1 VSVDISTTV
10 RTTDGVLRAD
20 GGTGLLRRPKSTD
33 VALSVPSSP
42 APGRPTP
49 RAQGVNLRA
58 ALIWIDV
65 LGFSVAFAV
74 AFLMPMPAEVGGL
87 SAPLVASGWL
97 VAVGTGLVAMRV
109 QRMYLARVCAIR
121 QEEITR
127 TLRAAAVASVGTGLV
142 AQVSS
147 HAVPVERLLTGATLA
162 FVLVAFARGVFS
174 ALIRARRARG
184 LLTRPLV
191 LVGTDPE
198 ARRLAD
204 LLATHPEF
212 GFRISGVVGD
222 RAEHQSLLSDLP
234 YLGPV
239 SRTSQVLSASGDDG
253 VLISASGSNPLE
265 RRRLVQELMAQRVH
279 VHLSIGLE
287 GVDAGRIRPLPI
299 AGEPFFYVETTDSRK
314 LAMGAKR
321 CLDVVLGSLLFV
333 LSLPLLGL
341 AMVAIK
347 LDDRGPVFF
356 RQTRVGRFGK
366 PIKVTKLRTMV
377 AGAEAMQGALAEAN
391 ERDSVLFK
399 LEDDP
404 RRTRVGRL
412 LEMASLDELPQ
423 LLNVI
428 SGSMSLVG
436 PRPALPAEVALF
448 DEELMVRFDLPPGLT
463 GLWQVQ
469 SRDNPS
475 FAAYRRLDLFYVRN
489 WSFTMDVA
497 ILFETGT
504 AVAGRLLGKVT
515 RSE

>member
-1 VSVDISTTV
+1 M
-10 RTTDGVLRAD
+10 
-20 GGTGLLRRPKSTD
+20 
-33 VALSVPSSP
+33 
-42 APGRPTP
+42 
-49 RAQGVNLRA
+49 
-58 ALIWIDV
+58 
-65 LGFSVAFAV
+65 LGFAVAFAV
-74 AFLMPMPAEVGGL
+74 AFLMPMPGGVGGL
-87 SAPLVASGWL
+87 SLRLVPVGWL
-97 VAVGTGLVAMRV
+97 VATGTGLVAMRV

-121 QEEITR
+121 HEEITR
-127 TLRAAAVASVGTGLV
+127 TLRSAAVAAIVTGLA
-142 AQVSS
+142 AQISRQP
-147 HAVPVERLLTGATLA
+147 VPVERLLVGFVLA
-162 FVLVAFARGVFS
+162 FVIVAFARGVFA

-204 LLATHPEF
+204 LLSTHPEF

-222 RAEHQSLLSDLP
+222 QAEHQALLCDLP

-239 SRTSQVLSASGDDG
+239 SRTSQILSASGDDG
-253 VLISASGSNPLE
+253 VLISASGSNPVE

-299 AGEPFFYVETTDSRK
+299 AGEPFFYVETTDSRT

-321 CLDVVLGSLLFV
+321 CLDVVLGSLLFL
-333 LSLPLLGL
+333 LSLPVL
-341 AMVAIK
+341 AFAMLAIK
-347 LDDRGPVFF
+347 LEDRGPVFF

-377 AGAEAMQGALAEAN
+377 TGAEAMQGALAEVN
-391 ERDSVLFK
+391 ERDGVLFK
-399 LEDDP
+399 LEHDP
-404 RRTRVGRL
+404 RRTRVGRF
-412 LEMASLDELPQ
+412 LEMSSLDELPQ
-423 LLNVI
+423 LFNVI
-428 SGSMSLVG
+428 TGSMSLVG

-448 DEELMVRFDLPPGLT
+448 DEDLMIRFDFPPGLT

-497 ILFETGT
+497 ILCETAT
-504 AVAGRLLGKVT
+504 AVAGRMLGKVT
-515 RSE
+515 SSE